1 MICPEREPALNG
13 LIDGELTAAEAREI
27 AAHLA
32 GCPGCAAGLA
42 GLLALRAEIAALAP
56 AEPAPAELRSRI
68 VSAIAAPAGT
78 VPERPRWRPRLRAA
92 RRPAVLAAGLAL
104 AAAVALG
111 IFAVTPSSEGP
122 TLRALADAAS
132 RSDLPRPLTAARDTA
147 RAWFVRHDLPAP
159 PAPGLGRAGFRFAGF
174 GADLV
179 AGHRAAVL
187 IYRRHGERLSLF
199 AWPAGAGEGPH
210 PPRTGQTRTMTV
222 IYWND
227 GHTEFWA
234 VGPHPGTV
242 AAFAAAYRGAL

>member
-27 AAHLA
+27 AAHLVS
-32 GCPGCAAGLA
+32 CPGCAAGLA
-42 GLLALRAEIAALAP
+42 GLLVLRAEIAALAP
-56 AEPAPAELRSRI
+56 PEPTPAELRSRI
-68 VSAIAAPAGT
+68 VSAIAAPA
-78 VPERPRWRPRLRAA
+78 VPLQQRPPRRPVLRAA
-92 RRPAVLAAGLAL
+92 RRPAALAVGLAL

-111 IFAVTPSSEGP
+111 IFAVTPSGEGP
-122 TLRALADAAS
+122 TLRALADAAI
-132 RSDLPRPLTAARDTA
+132 RSDLPRPLTVARDAAT
-147 RAWFVRHDLPAP
+147 AWFVRHQLAAP

-187 IYRRHGERLSLF
+187 TYRRHGEGLSLF

-210 PPRTGQTRTMTV
+210 PPRTGRTRTMTV

-234 VGPHPGTV
+234 VGTRPGTV
-242 AAFAAAYRGAL
+242 AAFVAAYRGAV